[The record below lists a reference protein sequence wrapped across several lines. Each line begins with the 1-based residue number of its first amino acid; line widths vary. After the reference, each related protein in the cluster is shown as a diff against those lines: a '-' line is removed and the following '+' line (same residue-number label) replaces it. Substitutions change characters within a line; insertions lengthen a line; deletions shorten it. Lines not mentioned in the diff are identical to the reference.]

1 MHLNFGGRGWNAMG
15 IQAYQQNREQFM
27 REELRPF
34 DGKWV
39 AFSADGSR
47 IVAAADDIGALHT
60 CLTEAEIRPEEVKLE
75 KIILEDDW
83 EGGGVE
89 LE

>member
-1 MHLNFGGRGWNAMG
+1 MSAQDYR
-15 IQAYQQNREQFM
+15 QNRERFT
-27 REELRPF
+27 RDELRPLNR
-34 DGKWV
+34 KWV

-47 IVAAADDIGALHT
+47 IVAAADEIGALHA
-60 CLTEAEIRPEEVKLE
+60 CLIEADIRPEEVKLE

>member
-1 MHLNFGGRGWNAMG
+1 MS
-15 IQAYQQNREQFM
+15 IQAYQQNRERFLL
-27 REELRPF
+27 EELQPF

-47 IVAAADDIGALHT
+47 IVAAADEIGTLHMR
-60 CLTEAEIRPEEVKLE
+60 LTEAGVRPEEVKLE
-75 KIILEDDW
+75 RILLEDDW